1 MEDDMNK
8 TTRIA
13 GDKLAAFGTEI
24 VGEAGQIKEKVLD
37 IFEEGLN
44 SARATAER
52 ASKRGCAVTED
63 LLDDAARQ
71 VKRHPLQS
79 VGVTLGIGL
88 AAGLAIGWF
97 AARKGN

>member
-1 MEDDMNK
+1 MNK

-13 GDKLAAFGTEI
+13 GDTLTAFGAEI
-24 VGEAGQIKEKVLD
+24 VEEAGQIKEKVLD
-37 IFEEGLN
+37 VFEEGLN
-44 SARATAER
+44 SARITVER

-88 AAGLAIGWF
+88 AAGVAIGWL
-97 AARKGN
+97 AARKGS